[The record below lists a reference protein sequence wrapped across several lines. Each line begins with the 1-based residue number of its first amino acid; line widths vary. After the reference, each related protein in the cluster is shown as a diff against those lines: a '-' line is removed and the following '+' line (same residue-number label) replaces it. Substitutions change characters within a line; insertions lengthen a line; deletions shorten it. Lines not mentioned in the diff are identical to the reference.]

1 MSSNTLILNSQ
12 NIIGFNNNTFQYR
25 FKNNG
30 FTIPTGSEISVSSI
44 QIPYSW
50 YNVSSFYQN
59 QNFRILWPVTDASQ
73 YTVFNIK
80 LDEGFYTVNDIQ
92 NFIEQQCITNNL
104 YLINANGDYVYFI
117 NLSYNLSA
125 YKIQLILNTVPTS
138 TPVGGY
144 TKPPLFPAYPTN
156 VGGRTPRFEVLDDL
170 FGRLLG
176 FNVGIYPAT
185 TPMTASYDRL
195 SDYTPLGSNVN
206 SLIVRCNVISND
218 VSMPSDILDSFGIPN
233 GSSFGSNI
241 VYEPSFQKWVTIREG
256 TYSNMNITIQD
267 QSFTDI
273 KILDPNTVITLIV
286 RYPKK

>member
-30 FTIPTGSEISVSSI
+30 FTIPSGSEISVSSI

-125 YKIQLILNTVPTS
+125 YKIQLIVNPVPIA
-138 TPVGGY
+138 TPVGF

-185 TPMTASYDRL
+185 TPVTASYDRL

-218 VSMPSDILDSFGIPN
+218 VSMPSDILDSFGIPT